1 MTYLKYSDVTDSVA
15 QIIAAIEDE
24 PELTKRT
31 ELLNNFIRSVSVQLV
46 DPLARLCFDRRSQG
60 DPSDVLAIDLGI
72 SQRAVLRLI
81 RKRAIDTG
89 VKSPLDRIE
98 IDGYFDIRDHI
109 LL

>member
-1 MTYLKYSDVTDSVA
+1 MAYLKYSDVTDSIA

-24 PELTKRT
+24 PELSKRT

-46 DPLARLCFDRRSQG
+46 NPLAQLCFERRAQG
-60 DPSDVLAIDLGI
+60 EPSDVIAIDLGL

-81 RKRAIDTG
+81 RKRAVDLG

-98 IDGYFDIRDHI
+98 IIDYFDIRDHVS
-109 LL
+109 L